1 MDAMANDPLASVA
14 LDRLFEVIVRLG
26 DAMQRDAV
34 GRGLTRARATVLWE
48 LHRVGPVTQRALS
61 DAMRVTPRNVTGL
74 VDALETEGLV
84 ARRPHPTDR
93 RATLVDLTQQGN
105 QRIALLAA
113 AYQQFTGF
121 LFDDMPSDE
130 LRGFAAAL
138 ERVLGHLRG
147 SDFSRVRQEALTH
160 HRRVVEPI
168 DSGTVAATVGSKSSR
183 GSAEARSRHGDRP

>member
-1 MDAMANDPLASVA
+1 MANDPLASVA
-14 LDRLFEVIVRLG
+14 LDRLFEITVRLG
-26 DAMQRDAV
+26 DAMQRDAA

-48 LHRVGPVTQRALS
+48 LHRVGSVTQRELS

-74 VDALETEGLV
+74 VDALVSDGLV
-84 ARRPHPTDR
+84 VRRPHPNDR

-105 QRIALLAA
+105 EVVALLAA

-138 ERVLGHLRG
+138 ERVLGHLQG
-147 SDFSRVRQEALTH
+147 TDFSRVRQEALTH
-160 HRRVVEPI
+160 HRRVAEPI
-168 DSGTVAATVGSKSSR
+168 DSGKVAAAVGSKSSR
-183 GSAEARSRHGDRP
+183 GHAGARSRPGDRP